1 MDSDEEDH
9 RKNSERNDKLSD
21 LSFEENYELLIKIR
35 WNGKIQ
41 KYPLRK
47 HQRFGE
53 IIEKLANEE
62 NVNANQIIMS
72 VGDST
77 IVRAEDT
84 PESINYNIS
93 MILRMILSFLSFLEF
108 LLKTIK
114 FLDGRIIPSDAIAQP
129 KGNKKARRDKNM
141 IKVRLQADGLK
152 NPVEIFIDKTRKF
165 SSIRHTIAEALNID
179 SARLKLKF
187 DGELIE
193 LDETP
198 IDLDFDGGEMIDCV
212 TAK

>member
-1 MDSDEEDH
+1 
-9 RKNSERNDKLSD
+9 
-21 LSFEENYELLIKIR
+21 
-35 WNGKIQ
+35 
-41 KYPLRK
+41 
-47 HQRFGE
+47 
-53 IIEKLANEE
+53 
-62 NVNANQIIMS
+62 
-72 VGDST
+72 
-77 IVRAEDT
+77 
-84 PESINYNIS
+84 
-93 MILRMILSFLSFLEF
+93 
-108 LLKTIK
+108 
-114 FLDGRIIPSDAIAQP
+114 
-129 KGNKKARRDKNM
+129 M